1 MCSLIYLDNVDNVDN
16 DELFITDTIKQLL
29 EDTIEHIIS
38 IDDPNLKS
46 SEIIGFVDL
55 INNEQ
60 IKYDLLKDNFTG
72 PSNKFDL
79 YTLDL
84 KEKIKDLEKMLL
96 NNYKK
101 RIGLS
106 K

>member
-1 MCSLIYLDNVDNVDN
+1 M
-16 DELFITDTIKQLL
+16 
-29 EDTIEHIIS
+29 
-38 IDDPNLKS
+38 
-46 SEIIGFVDL
+46 DL

-60 IKYDLLKDNFTG
+60 IKYDLLKDKFTG